1 MTASVDAF
9 AFGKTVVAGIQ
20 ERNVGFMAGSIA
32 YHAFVSLI
40 PLLVLVFFLVSAVG
54 DDALAARV
62 TAMTEGF
69 LPESGQELLEGSI
82 EGSVGTA
89 GASIIGLV
97 TLSWGALKIF
107 RGIDTA
113 FSEIYGTV
121 GEASFVE
128 SLRDAVVAFGAIGMA
143 LLAAIVASV
152 AFALAP
158 VGSLVGIFNPLLLV
172 GGLTIA
178 FYPMFYY
185 FPDAPVSGREILP
198 GVVVA
203 AVGWA
208 ALQGLF
214 QVYVAL
220 AGAGGGEA
228 LGAILLLLT
237 WLYFG
242 GLFLLVGAVV
252 NAARGGFLSDLD
264 AVESE
269 RSDEERSDADDASD
283 RKLTDHEIVERESDR
298 LARRVDELTT
308 ERDRLQLELETQR
321 SRRNRLEDERTE
333 LAARVGE
340 LERENE
346 RLDRQLERGRRSPW
360 RRLLRRLDERVDSV
374 SVGVRRER

>member
-1 MTASVDAF
+1 MTATADAVD
-9 AFGKTVVAGIQ
+9 FGKTVVAGVQ
-20 ERNVGFMAGSIA
+20 ERNVTFMAGSIA
-32 YHAFVSLI
+32 YYAFVSLI

-54 DDALAARV
+54 DEALAERV

-82 EGSVGTA
+82 EGSVGSA

-128 SLRDAVVAFGAIGMA
+128 GLRDAGIAFGAIGLA
-143 LLAAIVASV
+143 LLAAIAASV
-152 AFALAP
+152 AFAIAP
-158 VGSLVGIFNPLLLV
+158 VGSLVGVLNPLLLV
-172 GGLTIA
+172 IGFTIA

-185 FPDAPVSGREILP
+185 FPDAPVTRREILP

-203 AVGWA
+203 AAGWA

-220 AGAGGGEA
+220 AGAGGGEI

-242 GLFLLVGAVV
+242 GLVLLVGAVV
-252 NAARGGFLSDLD
+252 NAARGGYLSDLEAVEGVADGAEDDVGRADEVSAGYD
-264 AVESE
+264 AVE
-269 RSDEERSDADDASD
+269 
-283 RKLTDHEIVERESDR
+283 RKPDR
-298 LARRVDELTT
+298 LERRIENLGA
-308 ERDRLQLELETQR
+308 E
-321 SRRNRLEDERTE
+321 RNRLRTE
-333 LAARVGE
+333 LAAERERRDRLEDEETALTERVAE
-340 LERENE
+340 LERETA
-346 RLDRQLERGRRSPW
+346 RLRRQLDRQRGPWWRRFGRRVAD
-360 RRLLRRLDERVDSV
+360 RFDEV
-374 SVGVRRER
+374 SVGTVRRNR